1 MTQRRVSDTT
11 PDVIEVELYF
21 WNSESSWSN
30 SADNVGH
37 IRFKIIGKTIGQLR
51 WRPHLV
57 QYKDKLPIRTNKEY
71 TTMLK
76 ILRDEISRKTG
87 LNCVQIS
94 VDLLDDISE
103 VKGVY

>member
-1 MTQRRVSDTT
+1 MTAHTFEC
-11 PDVIEVELYF
+11 P
-21 WNSESSWSN
+21 
-30 SADNVGH
+30 
-37 IRFKIIGKTIGQLR
+37 
-51 WRPHLV
+51 
-57 QYKDKLPIRTNKEY
+57 
-71 TTMLK
+71 TMLK